1 MVCKCLFER
10 MNDRELSDNNR
21 KNDSRFTAGERY
33 RSAGDSR
40 LRKRDPLLPF
50 SCLGLLPVRI
60 LGVLIEGVFCIFFY
74 GHWETHVT
82 TFFGW
87 YNALYSV
94 GAVLYFFMAARMDHA
109 ALWKKVLAMTLVSTL
124 LELLAGLLILRGL
137 GMRAWDYNDTRFN
150 FMGLIAPLYSLGW
163 AIPAL
168 FVSLTYR
175 KAGTSAAKL
184 KSSFWKKAAVVLC
197 ILISADLLLAAV
209 CMSRWSIRHYS
220 GVSERPLLI
229 ERIASDDWMA
239 SRFVEWRFI
248 E

>member
-1 MVCKCLFER
+1 MTVNSQIITEKMIPVSQPVNGTEVQETPVYVKEILSFRFLVWAFFLF
-10 MNDRELSDNNR
+10 
-21 KNDSRFTAGERY
+21 G
-33 RSAGDSR
+33 
-40 LRKRDPLLPF
+40 
-50 SCLGLLPVRI
+50 I